1 MSGRPIDVISQ
12 IGPGAKCHF
21 DRHYAFRSLGGFEQP
36 GMLYVITSND
46 DRKTPMTETMWV
58 LECKAAVV
66 VHLNFRSEAHLAAT
80 CSGRGRGREGWLATD
95 GWEVNTEKASTVS
108 TGVPNGPYSGPVFS
122 KAFGAGATVRL
133 MGSNTWEGVYF
144 VFVETQV

>member
-1 MSGRPIDVISQ
+1 
-12 IGPGAKCHF
+12 
-21 DRHYAFRSLGGFEQP
+21 
-36 GMLYVITSND
+36 
-46 DRKTPMTETMWV
+46 MTETMWL

-66 VHLNFRSEAHLAAT
+66 VHLNFRSDAHLAAT
-80 CSGRGRGREGWLATD
+80 CPGYGRGGEGWLATD
-95 GWEVNTEKASTVS
+95 GWELNTERESTVS